1 MADKFLRIESLIKKN
16 LMEII
21 QFKVKNPHLGMVFIP
36 EVKVSKDFSYAK
48 IYVSFLN
55 ESEEKEGLAAL
66 NHSKGY
72 IRSLLA
78 NSLDIRRIPEL
89 SFVLDEGYKREAR
102 IEEIL
107 RKKD

>member
-55 ESEEKEGLAAL
+55 ESEEKEGLEAL

-78 NSLDIRRIPEL
+78 ASLDIRRVPEL
-89 SFVLDEGYKREAR
+89 TFILDEGYKKEAR

-107 RKKD
+107 SKK